1 MNNIPK
7 RKANRIK
14 DYDYSSAGVYFI
26 TLCTQDRVNV
36 FWNTV
41 GADIIRPL
49 KVPLSPTG
57 KLAETAI
64 VQIKDHYDNVSVDHY
79 CIMPNHIHMIIRIM
93 PNNDGRIISAPTLS
107 TVVGSM
113 KRWISKQLGRSIWQ
127 KSFYEHII
135 RDRED
140 YETRKKYIYD
150 NPLKWY
156 YNH

>member
-93 PNNDGRIISAPTLS
+93 PNNDGRIISAPT
-107 TVVGSM
+107 TFACT
-113 KRWISKQLGRSIWQ
+113 I
-127 KSFYEHII
+127 
-135 RDRED
+135 
-140 YETRKKYIYD
+140 
-150 NPLKWY
+150 N
-156 YNH
+156 